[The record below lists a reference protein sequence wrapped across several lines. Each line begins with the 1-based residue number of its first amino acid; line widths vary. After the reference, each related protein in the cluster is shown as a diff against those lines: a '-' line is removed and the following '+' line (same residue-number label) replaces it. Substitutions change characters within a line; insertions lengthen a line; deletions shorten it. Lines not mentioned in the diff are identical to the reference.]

1 MLTRGLGV
9 VAALQGAALLVYAVV
24 DLVVVLRE
32 GFTGPQEVSNPAA
45 FGMQVVIFVALGAG
59 LLAVAR
65 GWWLSRR
72 WVRGPFVLA
81 QLLGLVVGVPLLQ
94 SSTPVVG
101 GVIVAI
107 ALTALVVSLLPSVT
121 RALHGDQ
128 AAM

>member
-1 MLTRGLGV
+1 MLTRALAV
-9 VAALQGAALLVYAVV
+9 VAVVEGLALLGYAVV
-24 DLVVVLRE
+24 DIVAVIGE
-32 GFTGPQEVSNPAA
+32 GLTGPEEVSNPAA

-59 LLAVAR
+59 LVVVAR
-65 GWWLSRR
+65 GWWNCRR

-94 SSTPVVG
+94 SAAPLAG

-107 ALTALVVSLLPSVT
+107 TMVSLVVSLLPPVT

>member
-1 MLTRGLGV
+1 MLTRALAV
-9 VAALQGAALLVYAVV
+9 VAVVEGLALLGYAVV
-24 DLVVVLRE
+24 DIVAVIGE
-32 GFTGPQEVSNPAA
+32 GLTGPEEVSNPAA

-59 LLAVAR
+59 LVVVAR
-65 GWWLSRR
+65 GWWNCRR

-94 SSTPVVG
+94 STAPLAG

-107 ALTALVVSLLPSVT
+107 TMVSLVVSLLPPVT
-121 RALHGDQ
+121 HALHGDQ